1 MHTLGNGY
9 VSPFESQPPIC
20 EEPNNQSAVQNPV
33 FANKAIGDLHELGIT
48 AFTDVKPHCVSPLT
62 VSLET
67 GRDGLT
73 KKGLCWDGSGC
84 VNSCLRKRKVA
95 PSHLQKALEIAKDR
109 DFQVTRGLRA
119 DYHHV
124 GIDPSHR
131 QYLGASFKK
140 PGGGKQCF
148 FFLFLPFGLASAVH
162 CITGLLKP
170 GNAST
175 KGA

>member
-9 VSPFESQPPIC
+9 VYPFESQPPIC
-20 EEPNNQSAVQNPV
+20 EEPNNKSAVQNPV

-95 PSHLQKALEIAKDR
+95 PSHLQKAWEIAKDR
-109 DFQVTRGLRA
+109 DFQVARGLRA
-119 DYHHV
+119 AYHHV
-124 GIDPSHR
+124 GIDPSQTISR
-131 QYLGASFKK
+131 LIFQETKRWKAMFCFSFSTIWVGVGGALHHWVIK
-140 PGGGKQCF
+140 
-148 FFLFLPFGLASAVH
+148 
-162 CITGLLKP
+162 TW
-170 GNAST
+170 
-175 KGA
+175 